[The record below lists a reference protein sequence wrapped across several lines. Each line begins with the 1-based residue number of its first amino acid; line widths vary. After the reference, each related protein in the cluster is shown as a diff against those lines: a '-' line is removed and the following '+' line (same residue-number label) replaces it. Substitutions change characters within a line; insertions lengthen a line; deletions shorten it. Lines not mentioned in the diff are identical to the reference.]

1 MSSIVQNEAVT
12 ASNPQVFFVL
22 QLDGKN
28 TDVLTLSRRVR
39 LVNADGTFTTVIA
52 DAALNITDAPAGTRI
67 AKGVYHANFT
77 ATSYSVGTYDI
88 TWTYTYTGSATLTAT
103 QRFEVLDPAY
113 FNVGGDY
120 VGYADSVEMRKI
132 SPFDTKTIGEVQ
144 VAINRASKRIEAFTS
159 RFFEPRF
166 AIKKIDGRNTRAL
179 LLGEPI
185 IGISKV
191 ELETGINGL
200 DISVTEIDMNGLRV
214 RNRHLSGLIDPD
226 DRDNP
231 AIEVERFEG
240 LVFQS
245 FAQFPKGP
253 MTCYLTGVFGYTDY
267 NRTPF
272 GKIPDDLFIVVGNYA
287 TKFLMD
293 PFMINKT
300 IWTSTSGNVTEMQ
313 TRDQRIKFGVNTSTS
328 SSTVYGAASPLT
340 GDAQIDQILVRYLR
354 PPHLSAV

>member
-1 MSSIVQNEAVT
+1 
-12 ASNPQVFFVL
+12 
-22 QLDGKN
+22 
-28 TDVLTLSRRVR
+28 
-39 LVNADGTFTTVIA
+39 
-52 DAALNITDAPAGTRI
+52 
-67 AKGVYHANFT
+67 
-77 ATSYSVGTYDI
+77 
-88 TWTYTYTGSATLTAT
+88 
-103 QRFEVLDPAY
+103 
-113 FNVGGDY
+113 
-120 VGYADSVEMRKI
+120 
-132 SPFDTKTIGEVQ
+132 
-144 VAINRASKRIEAFTS
+144 
-159 RFFEPRF
+159 
-166 AIKKIDGRNTRAL
+166 